1 MQEIIVSANEAG
13 KRLSKLL
20 STYLNTAPDSFIYK
34 MLRKKNIKLNGGTAD
49 GREILKDGDI
59 VKIFLS
65 DETISKFRKNAGYES
80 PAVSDTDRRKD
91 SGDGGNAPSAEAY
104 GGRDRKIK
112 FDVVYKDDNI
122 LIAYKPAGVL
132 SQKADNG
139 DYSINEAIID
149 FLLDNNIITLKSLE
163 TFKPSVCNRLDRNT
177 EGLITAG
184 ISLMGSRCLSEI
196 IKDRTLHKFYYT
208 IVSGKIGKT
217 IDSSAYITKDRKNNK
232 AVVSRDKTPE
242 SEYIHSIFTP
252 VACNRSYTL
261 VKVELITGKSH
272 QIRAQLKHLGYPL
285 IGDRKYG
292 DKRVNRY
299 FADRYGLKNQLLI
312 CGEYVFGDI
321 KNELSYMSGKTIK
334 ADFPDHYN
342 RICKDLF

>member
-1 MQEIIVSANEAG
+1 MKEIIVSANESG

-20 STYLNTAPDSFIYK
+20 ATYLNTAPDSFIYK
-34 MLRKKNIKLNGGTAD
+34 MLRKKNIKLNGGKAD
-49 GREILKDGDI
+49 GREILKDGDVI
-59 VKIFLS
+59 KIFLS
-65 DETISKFRKNAGYES
+65 DETIGKFRKTTGYEDV
-80 PAVSDTDRRKD
+80 AVSDTDSRKNP
-91 SGDGGNAPSAEAY
+91 GDGGNAPAA
-104 GGRDRKIK
+104 GRKIR
-112 FDVVYKDDNI
+112 FDVVYIDDNI

-132 SQKADNG
+132 SQKADNS

-149 FLLDNNIITLKSLE
+149 YLLDKGMITPESLD

-184 ISLMGSRCLSEI
+184 ISLTGSRCLSEI
-196 IKDRTLHKFYYT
+196 IKERTLHKFYYT
-208 IVSGKIGKT
+208 IVSGDMGRT

-232 AVVSRDKTPE
+232 AVVSRDKTPG

-252 VACNRSYTL
+252 VACNGSYTL
-261 VKVELITGKSH
+261 VKVELVTGKSH
-272 QIRAQLKHLGYPL
+272 QIRAQLKYLGYPL

-292 DKRVNRY
+292 DSRVNRY
-299 FADRYGLKNQLLI
+299 FADSYGLKNQLLI

-334 ADFPDHYN
+334 GEFPEHYN

>member
-1 MQEIIVSANEAG
+1 MREIVISKNEAG
-13 KRLSKLL
+13 QRLNKLL
-20 STYLNTAPDSFIYK
+20 MKYLDKAPSSFVYRMI
-34 MLRKKNIKLNGGTAD
+34 RKKNIKLNNAKAVGN
-49 GREILKDGDI
+49 EIVYVGDVI
-59 VKIFLS
+59 QLFLS
-65 DETISKFRKNAGYES
+65 DETINSFRNEDGQISGNLKENKFNPE
-80 PAVSDTDRRKD
+80 
-91 SGDGGNAPSAEAY
+91 
-104 GGRDRKIK
+104 I
-112 FDVVYKDDNI
+112 VYHDDNI
-122 LIAYKPAGVL
+122 LIVNKPVGVL
-132 SQKADNG
+132 SQKASKD
-139 DYSINEAIID
+139 DYSVNESVID
-149 FLLDNNIITLKSLE
+149 YLLENGYTTQEQLR
-163 TFKPSVCNRLDRNT
+163 TFKPSICNRLDRNT

-196 IKDRTLHKFYYT
+196 IKDRTIHKLYYT
-208 IVSGKIGKT
+208 IESGKIGKT

-252 VACNRSYTL
+252 VACNGSYTL